1 MLIFDST
8 TSNISDPNESSTKD
22 DDEVLD
28 LDNDKKLKNSLISDD
43 SELFLKP
50 KSTATL
56 SRNPKMNEF
65 QKKVLEVLSQRK
77 TNQDITND
85 IDEDK
90 LFLLSFLPTLKKM
103 SSHQKFDFKIQMMQV
118 LKNINFPNQTNS
130 SQTHLIC
137 NTMQNSSDLNL
148 KSPNYA
154 STPTINYTH
163 QVPKYIS
170 NNYQSSIQN
179 SIPIHYQSSTPNI
192 AVNPYQNLNHDSY
205 RLDPTFSPSP
215 PTTSNQSSASNVSNV
230 EFN

>member
-1 MLIFDST
+1 MFIFDST

-22 DDEVLD
+22 DDEVLE
-28 LDNDKKLKNSLISDD
+28 LDNEKKLKNSQISDD

-56 SRNPKMNEF
+56 SRKPKMNEF
-65 QKKVLEVLSQRK
+65 QKNVLEVLSQRK

-103 SSHQKFDFKIQMMQV
+103 SSHQKFDFKIQMTQV

-148 KSPNYA
+148 K
-154 STPTINYTH
+154 TPTINYTHQYQH

-205 RLDPTFSPSP
+205 GLDPTFSPSP
-215 PTTSNQSSASNVSNV
+215 PTTSNQSSASNVKGP
-230 EFN
+230 